1 MSMLRL
7 QTFGGLTLTDHAGA
21 AVPLKR
27 RRLALLALLAVAGE
41 RGMSRDKLAAYLWP
55 ESPGEHSRH
64 ALEQVLYSIR
74 QRIPA
79 DALVGPD
86 PLRIN
91 AGIVQSDVDEF
102 ERALARGAH
111 DDAVALHRGPF
122 LDGFFLDDASAF
134 EQWSETER
142 IRLTRGRDG
151 ALYRLAKQARDAGQR
166 TLEID
171 WWRQLAAAEPLSE
184 RTALGLIQALAGT
197 GDLAAALRH
206 AEEYE
211 ALVGRELATTPTP
224 ELAEL
229 VASLRTRQ
237 PPDGAGRGSRGA
249 DARAA
254 GERYRI
260 ERELGRGSM
269 ATVYLARDL
278 KHDRDI
284 ALKVLRPELALST
297 EGTRFLREIAI
308 LAKLQHPHILP
319 LFDSGMITLPGRS
332 PNPYYVMP
340 FVRGDSL
347 RELLGAEGRLPL
359 EGARRIAEQVASALS
374 FAHGLGIVHRDVK
387 PGNILLEP
395 EHALLADFGIA
406 HALDL
411 AAGTRLSRSGVV
423 VGTPGYMSPEQA
435 AGRGSPD
442 PRSDIYSLACVVY
455 EMLAGEPP
463 FFGRSPQVI
472 LARHAA
478 DPVPSL
484 RTVCPEVPA
493 EVETAILR
501 ALAKR
506 PADRFPTVHE
516 FALALGGRP
525 APP

>member
-1 MSMLRL
+1 MLRL
-7 QTFGGLTLTDHAGA
+7 QTLGGLTLRDDAGA

-27 RRLALLALLAVAGE
+27 RRLALLALLAISGE

-64 ALEQVLYSIR
+64 ALEQLLYSIR

-86 PLRIN
+86 PLRLS
-91 AGIVQSDVDEF
+91 AAHVQSDVEEF

-111 DDAVALHRGPF
+111 AEAVALYQGPF
-122 LDGFFLDDASAF
+122 LDGFFLDDASTF

-151 ALYRLAKQARDAGQR
+151 ALYRLAKHAGQAGQQ

-171 WWRQLAAAEPLSE
+171 WWRQLAAAEPLSP
-184 RTALGLIQALAGT
+184 RNALGLVQALAGT

-211 ALVGRELATTPTP
+211 ALVSRELATTPTP
-224 ELAEL
+224 ELVEL
-229 VASLRTRQ
+229 VASLRARQ
-237 PPDGAGRGSRGA
+237 APATPGRVGLSGDEPA
-249 DARAA
+249 K
-254 GERYRI
+254 GERYRVM
-260 ERELGRGSM
+260 RELGRGSM

-278 KHDRDI
+278 KHDRPI
-284 ALKVLRPELALST
+284 ALKVLRPELANST
-297 EGTRFLREIAI
+297 EATRFLREIAI

-319 LFDSGMITLPGRS
+319 LFDSGMMTLPGRS
-332 PNPYYVMP
+332 PGPYYVMP
-340 FVRGDSL
+340 FVGGESL
-347 RELLGAEGRLPL
+347 RELLGIEVQLDL
-359 EGARRIAEQVASALS
+359 ARALRIAGQMASALS

-387 PGNILLEP
+387 PGNILLQP
-395 EHALLADFGIA
+395 DHALLADFGIA

-411 AAGTRLSRSGVV
+411 AAGPRLSRSGVV

-435 AGRGSPD
+435 TGREPPD
-442 PRSDIYSLACVVY
+442 ARSDIYSLGCVVY

-463 FFGRSPQVI
+463 FLGRSPRVI

-478 DPVPSL
+478 DPVPAL
-484 RTVCPEVPA
+484 RTVCPDVPA
-493 EVETAILR
+493 GVEAAVLR
-501 ALAKR
+501 ALAKL
-506 PADRFPTVHE
+506 PGDRFRHVDE
-516 FALALGGRP
+516 FARALAQ
-525 APP
+525 